1 MKITRA
7 SPPTVPRITCRL
19 VMSSSGD
26 RSTFT
31 WNPLSLYQSK
41 SLCIGRFLIACTRL
55 LLYRTTVLPFYRVLP
70 CFTGFYR
77 VLPWCYRGSTAV
89 ESRKRQETRPR
100 RPPHGAHAARAP
112 TKQQGHET
120 PHCTARPR
128 SPITRSK
135 TVYMKSAAPIPDAMK
150 LLWEVLRR

>member
-1 MKITRA
+1 MSILKIQRLQRKGEEGLQY
-7 SPPTVPRITCRL
+7 STVRVPGYT
-19 VMSSSGD
+19 
-26 RSTFT
+26 
-31 WNPLSLYQSK
+31 K
-41 SLCIGRFLIACTRL
+41 CIGRFLIACTRL

-77 VLPWCYRGSTAV
+77 VLPWCYRGATSVA
-89 ESRKRQETRPR
+89 SRKRQETRPR

-128 SPITRSK
+128 SPMSRSK